1 MEESF
6 LASRNRLQRP
16 SRPGTAQDH
25 AAEWITHS
33 IMTGEYGPGDHI
45 PQEDI
50 ASKIGV
56 SLIPVRESMHR
67 LEGLGQLTYKQQSG
81 YFVAELTESQMV
93 PMFEL
98 RKVLED
104 YALHKSFGMLTEEDD
119 YEMARFETICR
130 RALAEKDIV
139 GLAHG
144 HWSFFNAVLCGEKQ
158 PQVMRFLRH
167 LWDTTN
173 AYVLAYYSDAES
185 AARTSEARVA
195 ILDAVRNRQEDVALA
210 AFEEHRNRT
219 QRMLLSFIPNK

>member
-1 MEESF
+1 MAEDF
-6 LASRNRLQRP
+6 LKASIRRP
-16 SRPGTAQDH
+16 RRPGTAQDH

-33 IMTGEYGPGDHI
+33 IITGEYAPGDHI

-81 YFVAELTESQMV
+81 YFVAELTESQLI

-104 YALHKSFGMLTEEDD
+104 YALRKSLPLLGDEDD
-119 YEMARFETICR
+119 QKIAHYEENCR
-130 RALAEKDIV
+130 AALSSHDIVALASS
-139 GLAHG
+139 
-144 HWSFFNAVLCGEKQ
+144 HWNFFNAVLSGDKQ

-167 LWDTTN
+167 LWDATN
-173 AYVLAYYSDAES
+173 AYVLAYYSNVESATRTAES
-185 AARTSEARVA
+185 RAT
-195 ILDAVRNRQEDVALA
+195 ILDAVRNRREELA
-210 AFEEHRNRT
+210 IQAFDEHRDRT
-219 QRMLLSFIPNK
+219 QLMLLSFLSKK